1 MEEIFKNNVPVQ
13 SEASVL
19 AVKQYNPSTHDVF
32 DKIKRPDKTVYEA
45 ILDSNGD
52 EIKDD
57 EGKVQYKTKTV
68 LVNRVAVSMQQIIV
82 SLRKH
87 FMNLRGSELSTDNEQ
102 STLLDAVIRQR
113 KEVKYNYKIEEVAT
127 RVMSELQCA
136 EMWWY
141 DEDGKIKMRV
151 LSPEKGDLLLPIFDK
166 DNNDMTAFV
175 RQYTVDDETLTDIFT
190 AKENATFD
198 SKGNIVKSWTNK
210 WGKIPIVYYS
220 QLLPEWYNVQN
231 IIDRFEKLV
240 SNFGDTNDYNGSPIT
255 VVKGD
260 VVGFASKEQ
269 AGKTVQ
275 MESDADMKYLTWD
288 SAPEAIKLEL
298 DELKRLMYSMSH
310 TPDISME
317 ALKGQGLSGVA
328 FDRVFIDA
336 QMTAEA
342 KLNGDF
348 GESMQRSVNLVSA
361 MLRSIGSYT
370 DDYIDIET
378 QAYRFDDL
386 SEFVKNIVQLDGVLS
401 DESRT
406 KMIASRFGI
415 KEKDEWERV
424 KAENDMLSVEQ
435 AEG

>member
-1 MEEIFKNNVPVQ
+1 MEEIFKNNVPLQ

-32 DKIKRPDKTVYEA
+32 DKIKRPDKTVWKPT
-45 ILDSNGD
+45 LDANGD

-57 EGKVQYKTKTV
+57 EGNVKLNPTTV
-68 LVNRVAVSMQQIIV
+68 TVNRVAVSMQQIIV

-151 LSPEKGDLLLPIFDK
+151 LSPEKGDLLLPIFD
-166 DNNDMTAFV
+166 NNGDMTAFV
-175 RQYTVDDETLTDIFT
+175 RQYTVEDETLTDVFT

-275 MESDADMKYLTWD
+275 VESDADMKYLTWD

-361 MLRSIGSYT
+361 MLRSIGNYT

-378 QAYRFDDL
+378 EAYRFDDL

-406 KMIASRFGI
+406 KMAASRFGI

-424 KAENDMLSVEQ
+424 KLENDILSVEQ
-435 AEG
+435 AEVK